1 MHVGVLRFHFQIYAA
16 RSLKEK
22 RQVVQSIKGRLQ
34 SRFNVSVAEIGS
46 QNLRNRGEI
55 GVAMIGSDHAYVNGA
70 MEKVLA
76 FVERNPSIRIIEHD
90 IEIV

>member
-1 MHVGVLRFHFQIYAA
+1 MHIGVLRVHFQIFQA

-22 RQVVQSIKGRLQ
+22 RQVMNSVKGRLQ

-46 QNLRNRGEI
+46 QELWEAGEL
-55 GVAMIGSDHAYVNGA
+55 GVAMVGSDRRYVNGA

-76 FVERNPSIRIIEHD
+76 FLNSNPAIRIIEHD
-90 IEIV
+90 LEII

>member
-1 MHVGVLRFHFQIYAA
+1 MHVGVLRMHFHIFSP

-22 RQVVQSIKGRLQ
+22 RQVLQSLKGRIQ

-46 QNLRNRGEI
+46 QDAWNEGEL
-55 GVAMIGSDHAYVNGA
+55 GVAMIGSDRRYVNGA

-76 FVERNPSIRIIEHD
+76 FVESNPAVRIIEHD
-90 IEIV
+90 IELI